1 MMQMQEKMLQHF
13 QQVDMEYIEYW
24 QELALLRERYTKAD
38 CPESVNTTE
47 SCSDISPLAVNLWM

>member
-1 MMQMQEKMLQHF
+1 
-13 QQVDMEYIEYW
+13 MEYIEYW

-47 SCSDISPLAVNLWM
+47 FQVAQ